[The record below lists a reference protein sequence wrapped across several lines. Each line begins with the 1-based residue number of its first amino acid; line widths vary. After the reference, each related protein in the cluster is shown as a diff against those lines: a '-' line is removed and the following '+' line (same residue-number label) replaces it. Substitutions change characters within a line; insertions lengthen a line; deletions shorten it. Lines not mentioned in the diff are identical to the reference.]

1 MQNPACVLLFISPI
15 CYVFTQW
22 SEPETW
28 VFMNIRFSP
37 PSLSHRPP
45 RPGHTVTVG
54 LHRHLS
60 SPLPCSIPG
69 PHISRALLVT
79 LHCPVPLSTVIR
91 HVEPNT
97 NFLSVRFP
105 RGKFWGNISVVIL
118 ITSLSPASDFLGSFC
133 HMKSHNL
140 QPGAVFFSPVCIN
153 RFVYYFSLF
162 FIIWIMKVW

>member
-1 MQNPACVLLFISPI
+1 MQNPACVLLVISPI
-15 CYVFTQW
+15 CYVFAQW

-28 VFMNIRFSP
+28 VFTNICFSP

-45 RPGHTVTVG
+45 PSGHPVIVG
-54 LHRHLS
+54 LHCHLS
-60 SPLPCSIPG
+60 SPLPCSTPG
-69 PHISRALLVT
+69 PHHLQGSAGHPPL
-79 LHCPVPLSTVIR
+79 VPLSTVIR
-91 HVEPNT
+91 HVELNT

-105 RGKFWGNISVVIL
+105 WGKFWGNISLVIL
-118 ITSLSPASDFLGSFC
+118 IKSLSPTSDFLASFC

-140 QPGAVFFSPVCIN
+140 QPGAIFFSPVCTN